1 MTSYISFPDL
11 IGLVTSG
18 VTLHNILRF
27 AATKLSAVAKEVE
40 SGSVPEL
47 VKEAE
52 TALAFAKEHDPKLVN
67 AVETEA
73 AKLKDE
79 ALAEI
84 NKARHAAAEV
94 LRNLAADVERLAG
107 AEPAPVVTDPA
118 PPAGA

>member
-1 MTSYISFPDL
+1 MNSYISFADL

-18 VTLHNILRF
+18 VTLHNVLRF
-27 AATKLSAVAKEVE
+27 FAAKLSAVAKEVE

-47 VKEAE
+47 VKEGEA
-52 TALAFAKEHDPKLVN
+52 ALSFVKEHDPKLVA
-67 AVETEA
+67 AVESEA

-84 NKARHAAAEV
+84 ERARHAAAEV

-107 AEPAPVVTDPA
+107 SEPAPVVTDPA
-118 PPAGA
+118 PPVGA